1 MFKKLKIKSFKSIT
15 DVEINLKN
23 LNLFLGTNSS
33 GKSSILQALLVLAQS
48 DKLYH
53 NHKLTSTPNSVLN
66 GEYIN
71 LGDFKEIQ
79 SKTSEGNI
87 YISITNEVPANI
99 EETKLFI
106 SLDDVDYTSPN
117 YLFNK
122 VKYISANRIG
132 AEDVYPNSFSDEQY
146 FKSDGSYL
154 FSFLQRNKKL
164 ALDESFVKNKVST
177 TLLVEL
183 NYWLK
188 EILNTELEIE
198 AIEKTDLVKITYDV
212 RGNKISNRPKN
223 LGTGTS
229 FIISILIMCLA
240 SQEGDALI
248 IENPEL
254 HLHPKAQSALTEF
267 LIHIAS
273 HNRQLFIETH
283 SDHVFNAIR
292 VAIAQDEHSQ
302 QLFGVNFV
310 ELDSE
315 FKTVNHEIKIQGKGD
330 VINPQDGLFDQFD
343 NDLLRMLGL

>member
-48 DKLYH
+48 DKLYY

-87 YISITNEVPANI
+87 YISITNEVPTNI
-99 EETKLFI
+99 EETKLSI

-164 ALDESFVKNKVST
+164 ALDESFVKNKVSR

-198 AIEKTDLVKITYDV
+198 AIEKTDLVKISYDV

>member
-1 MFKKLKIKSFKSIT
+1 M
-15 DVEINLKN
+15 
-23 LNLFLGTNSS
+23 
-33 GKSSILQALLVLAQS
+33 
-48 DKLYH
+48 
-53 NHKLTSTPNSVLN
+53 
-66 GEYIN
+66 
-71 LGDFKEIQ
+71 
-79 SKTSEGNI
+79 
-87 YISITNEVPANI
+87 
-99 EETKLFI
+99 
-106 SLDDVDYTSPN
+106 
-117 YLFNK
+117 
-122 VKYISANRIG
+122 
-132 AEDVYPNSFSDEQY
+132 YPNSFLDEQY
-146 FKSDGSYL
+146 FKPDGRYL

-164 ALDESFVKNKVST
+164 VLDASFVKNKVST

-240 SQEGDALI
+240 SQEGDVII